1 MALNNTIYT
10 TFVNRSLWNVLPV
23 VSVLVVVVAIVV
35 VVIIPPPYG
44 DLVV

>member
-1 MALNNTIYT
+1 MALNHTICT
-10 TFVNRSLWNVLPV
+10 TFVNRSLWNALSV